1 MPRWGLYLWYFY
13 FIFDNVND
21 IVLGGVGTGILAAT
35 VDAVEHAFNIQVLS
49 HFLLPYLLMSDP
61 EPVLRNGA
69 QICNIAR
76 PGAKKQNIDFDDFL
90 CLKAVEAGTF
100 SLLRDMEKFFFI
112 MDLFTHVS

>member
-1 MPRWGLYLWYFY
+1 MYLWYF
-13 FIFDNVND
+13 FDNVND
-21 IVLGGVGTGILAAT
+21 VVGGASTGILAAT
-35 VDAVEHAFNIQVLS
+35 VDTVKGAFNIQILS
-49 HFLLPYLLMSDP
+49 HFLIPYLLMSLP

-69 QICNIAR
+69 QICNVTH

-100 SLLRDMEKFFFI
+100 SLLRDLGKFFFM